1 MPPLFPFFFSATPCD
16 EQGSEWRTKFPALS
30 HKKAF
35 DCTTASHFTA
45 AKGEDSEGGVS
56 PYGLGLGKTLL
67 AAYNSGFTN
76 PDTGEADHPDELKT
90 EDTQVGAFL

>member
-1 MPPLFPFFFSATPCD
+1 MSSDCTTTP
-16 EQGSEWRTKFPALS
+16 S
-30 HKKAF
+30 
-35 DCTTASHFTA
+35 TTASHFTA

-90 EDTQVGAFL
+90 EDTQVSGFFLFFLRGGVCTAAGTA